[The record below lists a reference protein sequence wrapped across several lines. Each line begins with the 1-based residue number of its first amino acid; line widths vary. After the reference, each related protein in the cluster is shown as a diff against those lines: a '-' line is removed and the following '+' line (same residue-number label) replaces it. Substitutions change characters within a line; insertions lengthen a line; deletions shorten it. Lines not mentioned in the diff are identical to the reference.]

1 MRSEKV
7 ARKYATAL
15 YERAE
20 ERKSL
25 DRLSEDFEAARTAL
39 DAADDLRRILQSPV
53 VKSEDKRAVLKEI
66 FGGKASEEF
75 VEGIDLLANK
85 ERLEVFE
92 AMVDA
97 YRELRDRRAGLV
109 EADVATAAD
118 IGEDGLDRLKQR
130 LESTLDKRVRMK
142 STIDE
147 KLIGGFTAR
156 VDDTVVDASIAGKLR
171 ALKKRFA
178 ASESG
183 EKSQA

>member
-20 ERKSL
+20 EQGTL
-25 DRLSEDFEAARTAL
+25 ERLSEDFESARNAL
-39 DAADDLRRILQSPV
+39 DAADDLRRILRSPV

-66 FGGKASEEF
+66 FDGAAEGF

-85 ERLEVFE
+85 ERLDVFE
-92 AMVDA
+92 ALVDA

-156 VDDTVVDASIAGKLR
+156 IDDTVVDASIAGKLR

-183 EKSQA
+183 ETSQA